1 MEKLTEEVVSEG
13 RTLFQRMEKI
23 VVICKEEIGK
33 NTNGVGNVDFRYT
46 DADGVLLLLL
56 FFVIIYPCRC
66 ILTKKKCGCSYW
78 QIKVRVL

>member
-46 DADGVLLLLL
+46 DVDGVLLL

-66 ILTKKKCGCSYW
+66 ILTKKSVAVAIGRS
-78 QIKVRVL
+78 R

>member
-1 MEKLTEEVVSEG
+1 MEKLTEEFV

-46 DADGVLLLLL
+46 DADGVLLLL
-56 FFVIIYPCRC
+56 FIFIIYPCRC
-66 ILTKKKCGCSYW
+66 ILTKKNVAVAIGRS
-78 QIKVRVL
+78 R

>member
-1 MEKLTEEVVSEG
+1 MEKLKEEVV

-46 DADGVLLLLL
+46 DVDGVLLL

-66 ILTKKKCGCSYW
+66 ILTKKSVAVAIGRS
-78 QIKVRVL
+78 R

>member
-1 MEKLTEEVVSEG
+1 MEKLTEEFV

-56 FFVIIYPCRC
+56 FFVIIYPCHC